1 MENRKNQAFILLG
14 SNLGDR
20 LNNLKKAVDGISD
33 LGNVIRLSGLYR
45 TEPWQM
51 NSNYWFVNQ
60 VLELETPLTPE
71 ALIDKLLLLESA
83 LGRTRTAAEGY
94 QSRIID
100 IDILLF
106 NDDMIDTEKLTIPHP
121 RMHLRRFTLMPLAE
135 IAPNKT
141 HPIIKSTSIELLQAC
156 EDQSEVQRMN

>member
-20 LNNLKKAVDGISD
+20 LNNLQKAVDGISD
-33 LGNVIRLSGLYR
+33 LGNVIRLSGLYK

-51 NSNYWFVNQ
+51 NSNDWFVNQ

-71 ALIDKLLLLESA
+71 ALIDKLLLLESE

-135 IAPNKT
+135 IAPNKI
-141 HPIIKSTSIELLQAC
+141 HPIIKTTSLELLQAC